1 VSLIWNGGGVEC
13 GIRNAEVGKWND
25 LKGSWQAG
33 GSKLKASGIKLGSGA
48 ASLFDAYSPPLED
61 STLMEL

>member
-1 VSLIWNGGGVEC
+1 
-13 GIRNAEVGKWND
+13 VGKWND

-33 GSKLKASGIKLGSGA
+33 GSKPKASGIKLGSGA

-61 STLMEL
+61 SALMEL